1 MQAVEKAENLVRKQ
15 YLIASRQIAKL
26 DTLAKQQK
34 KSAAEVVRMAI
45 DAFNPD
51 VPADLNELELFELV
65 SKRVKEAI
73 EDTQA
78 TRKSLEETLSA
89 LGVK

>member
-1 MQAVEKAENLVRKQ
+1 MQPAENLVRKQ
-15 YLIASRQIAKL
+15 YYIESRQVAKL
-26 DTLAKQQK
+26 ENLAKQQK

-51 VPADLNELELFELV
+51 VPADLNESELLELV

-73 EDTQA
+73 KETKA
-78 TRKSLEETLSA
+78 TRKSLQKTLSA

>member
-1 MQAVEKAENLVRKQ
+1 MQPAENLVRKQ
-15 YLIASRQIAKL
+15 YYIESRQVAKL
-26 DTLAKQQK
+26 ENLAKQQK

-51 VPADLNELELFELV
+51 VPADLNESELLELV

-73 EDTQA
+73 KETKA
-78 TRKSLEETLSA
+78 TRKCLQKTLSA

>member
-1 MQAVEKAENLVRKQ
+1 MQPAENLVRKQ
-15 YLIASRQIAKL
+15 YYIELRQVAKL
-26 DTLAKQQK
+26 ENLAKQQK

-51 VPADLNELELFELV
+51 VPADLNESELLELV

-73 EDTQA
+73 KETKE
-78 TRKSLEETLSA
+78 TRKRLQKTLSA

>member
-1 MQAVEKAENLVRKQ
+1 MQPAENLVRKQ
-15 YLIASRQIAKL
+15 YYIESRQVAKL
-26 DTLAKQQK
+26 ENLAKQQK

-51 VPADLNELELFELV
+51 VPADLNESELLELV

-73 EDTQA
+73 KETKA
-78 TRKSLEETLSA
+78 TRKSLRKTLSA